1 MVTGQRS
8 GAVKLC
14 GLDSG
19 EWDIV
24 LASGSFNVT
33 FKSYFTPRKSQ
44 RNFEVSSHWDNSKYP
59 VLYPQLLRRV
69 QILNIYFTTYLQST

>member
-33 FKSYFTPRKSQ
+33 FKSYFTARKSQ
-44 RNFEVSSHWDNSKYP
+44 RNFEVSSHWDN
-59 VLYPQLLRRV
+59 
-69 QILNIYFTTYLQST
+69 